1 MMSPFALLVE
11 IAKKSRNN
19 ANELPQKSEV
29 VTYWRGVGF
38 MLAGQKF
45 VAPMGEVGEILQT
58 PKVTKVPGVRNWML
72 GVSNI
77 RGRLVPILDLAGLLD
92 VPSKANWKTRRVL
105 VVGEGDQQNGLLV
118 DAVLGMQQFPSHL
131 LNSQIKVEDSY
142 VPYVRGGFERDGA
155 SWPIFS
161 FTDLVQADEFLQV
174 AV

>member
-1 MMSPFALLVE
+1 MMSPFALLVD
-11 IAKKSRNN
+11 IAKKSRSN

-58 PKVTKVPGVRNWML
+58 PRVTKVPGVRNWML

-77 RGRLVPILDLAGLLD
+77 RGRLVPILDLAGLLS
-92 VPSKANWKTRRVL
+92 VPSKASWKTRRVL
-105 VVGEGDQQNGLLV
+105 VIGEGDQQNGLLV
-118 DAVLGMQQFPSHL
+118 DAVLGMQQFPTHL
-131 LNSQIKVEDSY
+131 MSQQIQVEANY
-142 VPYVRGGFERDGA
+142 APYVQAGFERDGA
-155 SWPIFS
+155 TWPIFS
-161 FTDLVQADEFLQV
+161 FTDLSQADEFLQV

>member
-1 MMSPFALLVE
+1 MTPFALLNE
-11 IAKKSRNN
+11 IAQKSRNN

-45 VAPMGEVGEILQT
+45 VAPMGEVDEILQ
-58 PKVTKVPGVRNWML
+58 PPRVTKVPGVRNWML

-77 RGRLVPILDLAGLLD
+77 RGRLVPILDLAGLLS
-92 VPSKANWKTRRVL
+92 VPSKTNWKTRRVL
-105 VVGEGDQQNGLLV
+105 VVGQGDHQHGLLV
-118 DAVLGMQQFPSHL
+118 DAVLGMQQFPSHEV
-131 LNSQIKVEDSY
+131 SEQISIEVNYAS
-142 VPYVRGGFERDGA
+142 YVRGGFERDGV

-161 FTDLVQADEFLQV
+161 FTDLTQADEFLQV

>member
-1 MMSPFALLVE
+1 MSPFALLVE
-11 IAKKSRNN
+11 IAKKSRST

-58 PKVTKVPGVRNWML
+58 PKVTKVPGVKNWML

-105 VVGEGDQQNGLLV
+105 VIGEGDQQNGLLV

-131 LNSQIKVEDSY
+131 LNNQVNVEESY
-142 VPYVRGGFERDGA
+142 APYVCGGFERDGA

-161 FTDLVQADEFLQV
+161 FTNLSQADVFLQV

>member
-1 MMSPFALLVE
+1 MSPFALLVE
-11 IAKKSRNN
+11 IAQKSRNN
-19 ANELPQKSEV
+19 ASDLPQKTEA
-29 VTYWRGVGF
+29 VTYWRGIGF
-38 MLAGQKF
+38 MLAGQRF

-58 PKVTKVPGVRNWML
+58 PRVTKVPGVRNWML

-92 VPSKANWKTRRVL
+92 VPSKANWRTRRVL
-105 VVGEGDQQNGLLV
+105 VVGEGQQQHGLLV
-118 DAVLGMQQFPSHL
+118 DAVLGMHQFPSHL
-131 LNSQIKVEDSY
+131 VNNQMNVEANY
-142 VPYVRGGFERDGA
+142 AAYVRGGFERDGS

>member
-1 MMSPFALLVE
+1 MISPFALLAE
-11 IAKKSRNN
+11 IAKKSRKN
-19 ANELPQKSEV
+19 ANELPQKAEA
-29 VTYWRGVGF
+29 VTYWRGIGF

-58 PKVTKVPGVRNWML
+58 PRVTRVPGVRNWML

-77 RGRLVPILDLAGLLD
+77 RGRLVPILDLAGLLT
-92 VPSKANWKTRRVL
+92 VPSKASWRTRRVL
-105 VVGEGDQQNGLLV
+105 VIGQGDQQHGLLV

-131 LNSQIKVEDSY
+131 MSEQMYVEANYAS
-142 VPYVRGGFERDGA
+142 YVRGGFEIDGA

-161 FTDLVQADEFLQV
+161 FTDLASADEFLQV

>member
-1 MMSPFALLVE
+1 MSPFALLVE
-11 IAKKSRNN
+11 IAHKSRSN
-19 ANELPQKSEV
+19 ANELPQKSEA

-45 VAPMGEVGEILQT
+45 VAPMGEIGEILQA
-58 PKVTKVPGVRNWML
+58 PKVTKVPGVKNWML

-77 RGRLVPILDLAGLLD
+77 RGRLVPILDLAGLLG

-105 VVGEGDQQNGLLV
+105 VIGEGDQQNGLLV

-131 LNSQIKVEDSY
+131 LNNQINVEENY
-142 VPYVRGGFERDGA
+142 APYVNGGFERGGA
-155 SWPIFS
+155 NWSIFS
-161 FTDLVQADEFLQV
+161 FADLAQADIFLQV

>member
-1 MMSPFALLVE
+1 MSPFDLLVE
-11 IAKKSRNN
+11 IAQKSRRN
-19 ANELPQKSEV
+19 ASELPQKTEA
-29 VTYWRGVGF
+29 VTFWRGIGF
-38 MLAGQKF
+38 MLAGQRF

-58 PKVTKVPGVRNWML
+58 PRVTKVPGVRNWVL

-92 VPSKANWKTRRVL
+92 VPSKANWRTRRVL
-105 VVGEGDQQNGLLV
+105 VVGEGQQQHGLLV

-131 LNSQIKVEDSY
+131 KSNQMYVEANY
-142 VPYVRGGFERDGA
+142 APYVRGGFERDG
-155 SWPIFS
+155 SNWPIFS